1 MSIALD
7 PISLVP
13 GVGKTVSLPNP
24 GNIQAVKFTNK
35 SPYDAKFSGF
45 GVLGTGWI
53 ASGTEI
59 MLYSAIQNDGTI
71 NITLVNTANVTPANN
86 GVVLLTEY
94 EQGDDIPPGVW
105 PISVPQQVVNNVTI
119 STVSTPQTITPPAGT
134 GTILVWQPFLS
145 SSGLNLLIIQGTN
158 VQNTSA
164 STYNVVL
171 TQKFTTCA
179 MAMATHSHGVR
190 FINSGLAQNVD
201 NVSAIGSIAAPAPD
215 MAVDTWCDILSAF
228 DTLTFPAS
236 DGTSRSFMIIVF
248 GI

>member
-1 MSIALD
+1 MSTALD
-7 PISLVP
+7 PISLAP
-13 GVGKTVSLPNP
+13 GVGQTIPLPNP
-24 GNIQAVKFTNK
+24 NLIQAIKFTNK

-59 MLYSAIQNDGTI
+59 MLYGSIQNDGTI
-71 NITLVNTANVTPANN
+71 SITLVNTTMVTPANN

-94 EQGDDIPPGVW
+94 LQGDDIPPGVW

-119 STVSTPQTITPPAGT
+119 STISTPQTITPPSGT

-164 STYNVVL
+164 STYSCTLN
-171 TQKFTTCA
+171 QKFTTCA
-179 MAMATHSHGVR
+179 MALSTHSHTMR
-190 FINSGLAQNVD
+190 FINSGTPQNVD
-201 NVSAIGSIAAPAPD
+201 NITGIGSIGAPAPD
-215 MAVDTWCDILSAF
+215 FNADTWCDIPAPF
-228 DTLTFPAS
+228 DTLLFPAS
-236 DGTSRSFMIIVF
+236 DGTSRSFIAMVL